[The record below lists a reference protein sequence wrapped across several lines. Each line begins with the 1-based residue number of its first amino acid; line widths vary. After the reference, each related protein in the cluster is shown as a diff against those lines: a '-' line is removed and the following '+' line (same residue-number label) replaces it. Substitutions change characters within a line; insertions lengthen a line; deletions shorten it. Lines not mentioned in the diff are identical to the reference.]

1 MSIEFVCP
9 HCEYLLRTAADKA
22 GMRAECPA
30 CGDPLWIP
38 YPEELPSGG
47 HAAAAASVEDD
58 AWEPDSRDRYD
69 QRRESFDDP
78 AEDVE
83 TFDEIEDVDP
93 EDWAEPL
100 DADEVASEAMHE
112 ALSKNDSREWHREGE
127 LWAPRLVDPG
137 EILTRTFE
145 LFGRN
150 FGLLVTA
157 GAVELVIGIVAIVVV
172 AVPALLTA
180 AMLWDG
186 TPVALFVAAIVW
198 ICGFAV
204 ATSWLAVGHFRFYLK
219 LARGEEATLADLLQA
234 GPIAGRMTALNILFG
249 ILTIVGLMMC
259 VIPGLFVMLVYWPY
273 GRLLVERNLPG
284 FTAFEASRG
293 VTRGHLAT
301 SLVLVFT
308 AIGATVACNVIPLG
322 VVISVPF
329 IGLLFSVAYLR
340 MTRQP
345 VGLD

>member
-9 HCEYLLRTAADKA
+9 HCEYLLRTADDMA

-38 YPEELPSGG
+38 YPEELTSGD
-47 HAAAAASVEDD
+47 HAAEPAVIEDD
-58 AWEPDSRDRYD
+58 EWEPLSRHGNHDPVGAFD
-69 QRRESFDDP
+69 DDP
-78 AEDVE
+78 ARGGEGPEIDSE
-83 TFDEIEDVDP
+83 TFD
-93 EDWAEPL
+93 
-100 DADEVASEAMHE
+100 DEQVAASLAGPARGKTANWYE
-112 ALSKNDSREWHREGE
+112 EGE
-127 LWAPRLVDPG
+127 LWQPRLVDPG

-157 GAVELVIGIVAIVVV
+157 GAVELIIGIVAVIVV
-172 AVPALLTA
+172 AVPALLAA

-186 TPVALFVAAIVW
+186 TPVALFVAALVW

-204 ATSWLAVGHFRFYLK
+204 TTSWLAVGHFRFYLK

-234 GPIAGRMTALNILFG
+234 GPIAGRMTVLNILFG
-249 ILTIVGLMMC
+249 ILTIVGLTMC
-259 VIPGLFVMLVYWPY
+259 VIPGLLVMLVYWPY